1 MAQTVGAANLAAGLR
16 DPYLACSP
24 VIAVTGGPD
33 AMSSHKW
40 VYQEIYDFPLF
51 EPLTKFN
58 ARVERVERL
67 PDLLRQAFRAAT
79 TGTPGPTHLEIPGN
93 QGQLLDGQADLELVF
108 DERFKQVPAF
118 RPEASPDDTAQVA
131 RLLTRAERPVIVA
144 GGGVRSSGAQAEVV
158 ELAEMLSIP
167 VATSLNAKATIPD
180 NHPLAVGVVGN
191 YSRDCANRVVGE
203 ADLVFFVGSHTG
215 SQVTNIYA
223 LPRKGTSVVQLD
235 INPIEVGRNFPNVA
249 SMVGD
254 AKVSLRRMIESLE
267 PTRPR
272 QQWLDRVHEIVG
284 EWRAEYE
291 PLRNSDTIPLRP
303 ERLCK
308 EISDVLPEN
317 GVVASDTGHS
327 GIWTGTMIDLTH
339 PGQDYI
345 RCAGSLGWGLP
356 GFMGIKCALPDR
368 PVIGFTGDGGLYY
381 HLSEL
386 ETAARYNI
394 PVVIVVN
401 NNDSLNQETRIYN
414 SAYKGN
420 ERGSAYNAWH
430 FLPTNFARIADELGC
445 LGIRVE
451 KPEEIR
457 PALEKALASGR
468 PTVVDVHTD
477 IAALAARP
485 YA

>member
-1 MAQTVGAANLAAGLR
+1 
-16 DPYLACSP
+16 
-24 VIAVTGGPD
+24 
-33 AMSSHKW
+33 
-40 VYQEIYDFPLF
+40 
-51 EPLTKFN
+51 
-58 ARVERVERL
+58 
-67 PDLLRQAFRAAT
+67 
-79 TGTPGPTHLEIPGN
+79 
-93 QGQLLDGQADLELVF
+93 
-108 DERFKQVPAF
+108 
-118 RPEASPDDTAQVA
+118 
-131 RLLTRAERPVIVA
+131 
-144 GGGVRSSGAQAEVV
+144 
-158 ELAEMLSIP
+158 
-167 VATSLNAKATIPD
+167 
-180 NHPLAVGVVGN
+180 
-191 YSRDCANRVVGE
+191 
-203 ADLVFFVGSHTG
+203 
-215 SQVTNIYA
+215 
-223 LPRKGTSVVQLD
+223 
-235 INPIEVGRNFPNVA
+235 
-249 SMVGD
+249 MVGD